1 MLCAGRGAKRNR
13 KFRMGPLGGRAIRP
27 AACGAALC
35 STLLGAAT
43 AAVSVNCRR
52 SHRRRRRRR
61 RCRHRRRCRRRR
73 PAAVTAPS

>member
-35 STLLGAAT
+35 STLLGAAPAT
-43 AAVSVNCRR
+43 VSVK
-52 SHRRRRRRR
+52 RRRRRR
-61 RCRHRRRCRRRR
+61 RCRRRCRHHRCRRRR
-73 PAAVTAPS
+73 PVAVTTPS